1 MANVAVGGYAL
12 QMAGLAS
19 YYVNCAQSTCDVSL
33 LNGHFVAPF
42 RWYYLPDVSGDK
54 KHIKLCLGTV
64 YGNVYYP
71 TAERAIVDNIR
82 HQDVF
87 EEFFLVEALQR
98 YERDNPDLVKLREV
112 AAEYGQ
118 SEQLEYWLEEARND
132 FEV

>member
-1 MANVAVGGYAL
+1 MAQVAVGGYAL
-12 QMAGLAS
+12 HSVGLAS
-19 YYVNCAQSTCDVSL
+19 YMPTAMQFTTDFKSTNNLFLTPID
-33 LNGHFVAPF
+33 
-42 RWYYLPDVSGDK
+42 WYYVPDIGEDES
-54 KHIKLCLGTV
+54 HIRGRRESVFGTL
-64 YGNVYYP
+64 YYP

-98 YERDNPDLVKLREV
+98 YERDNPDLVRLREV

-132 FEV
+132 KFV